1 MRTKLITFLSIAFML
16 ISFGANAKNKKENK
30 KEEVTYQVSMTCTNC
45 KKKIEKNIAFEK
57 GVSDMKVNLTD
68 KTVWLEFQTNKTDTT
83 KLRTALEKLGY
94 NVSQVQK

>member
-1 MRTKLITFLSIAFML
+1 MRTKLITLLSIAFML
-16 ISFGANAKNKKENK
+16 ISFGVNAKNKKENK
-30 KEEVTYQVSMTCTNC
+30 KQEVTYEVSMTCENC

-94 NVSQVQK
+94 NVLQVQK

>member
-1 MRTKLITFLSIAFML
+1 MRTKLITLLSIAFML
-16 ISFGANAKNKKENK
+16 ISFGVNAKNKKENK
-30 KEEVTYQVSMTCTNC
+30 KQEVTYEVSMTCENC